1 MIRFSHI
8 VFALP
13 FAFMGAILA
22 AGGIPSGEKLWWILA
37 APWG

>member
-1 MIRFSHI
+1 
-8 VFALP
+8 
-13 FAFMGAILA
+13 MGAILA